1 MSVESMM
8 RAKQTEPTNAGL
20 LDWFTPGLK
29 GIDPDHYRLRGFR
42 TRTVKWPYSVVQGV
56 YRITSPTGGENITRV
71 HLSPETWA
79 VVETIGQVLK
89 GDKWVPIAEREDAKL
104 IRGGAVSVATPQPW
118 RILGTI
124 FMVGREAEETLATSI
139 KAATCREV
147 KTVDGTVV
155 GFTFPGIEFIGTD
168 GEGRSWLIY

>member
-29 GIDPDHYRLRGFR
+29 GIDPDHYRLREFC
-42 TRTVKWPYSVVQGV
+42 TRTVEWPYSVVQGA
-56 YRITSPTGGENITRV
+56 YTITSPTGGESITRV
-71 HLSPETWA
+71 HLSPETWD

-118 RILGTI
+118 RILGTL
-124 FMVGREAEETLATSI
+124 FMVGREAEETLAASI

-168 GEGRSWLIY
+168 GEGRSWLVY

>member
-29 GIDPDHYRLRGFR
+29 GIDPDHYRLREFR
-42 TRTVKWPYSVVQGV
+42 TRTVEWPYSVVQGA

-71 HLSPETWA
+71 HLPPETCPI
-79 VVETIGQVLK
+79 VETIGQVLK

-118 RILGTI
+118 RILGTL
-124 FMVGREAEETLATSI
+124 FMVGREAEETLAASI